1 MNARDQLDTY
11 LPESIR
17 SQIEQRYYARVNEQA
32 RFERFIDDPEFV
44 RHPLRHIALFSDH
57 GVVHVRDVAHQ
68 ILQVL
73 DVVNGLLIPRRSPR
87 RLDFFMKGYGVMV
100 AYLHDIGMVD
110 GSHFGRAMHPEFATQ
125 AVFDAEFDPI
135 VETIWDE
142 NWGNIAWRLVNL
154 VTNGALRQDPKLV
167 LREMLSMAVCHSKSK
182 VPIAVLNDPVLLR
195 KTMQQTAAT
204 DLHVLYWQ
212 QNVAKAQARLIAS
225 RHAQEPPVEIAQL
238 ARALEKAE
246 TALAEEID
254 AADGAEHP
262 EAMLRRHYHDFEHDS
277 FQWLVSE
284 EVEICHLVGDVV
296 DTLRA
301 LRTADALRQ
310 RGTVLRTSGN
320 YQIFVDQVTAHAIY
334 ALQERHDRL
343 FLLMGANPLNAGEA
357 NLAGS
362 ELGRDGNLRVSF
374 YHGAFADQETTE
386 RAAYNAA
393 IVVDDV
399 QSDVLESFQRP
410 PAEDNDG
417 ECLKTCR
424 DMQILIEGVDDNLE
438 FAELVRQ
445 QLLRLNPQ
453 LQDQVRTLP
462 SLQHVA
468 EQERR
473 RYLEADHLN
482 WDMHRKQELLGR
494 VGQTGHQVEGI
505 DPSEGFNDVKL
516 IALKAGEMLIE
527 AGTRASFVYIPL
539 EGGLMATPLGGYQM
553 IPMRAWIPLGNT
565 SVIRG
570 ATRNATVLTEQDVE
584 LLMIPKEV
592 YLRYWHKLYTPE
604 ELLHKVAAT
613 RAGTDDR

>member
-1 MNARDQLDTY
+1 
-11 LPESIR
+11 
-17 SQIEQRYYARVNEQA
+17 
-32 RFERFIDDPEFV
+32 
-44 RHPLRHIALFSDH
+44 
-57 GVVHVRDVAHQ
+57 
-68 ILQVL
+68 
-73 DVVNGLLIPRRSPR
+73 
-87 RLDFFMKGYGVMV
+87 
-100 AYLHDIGMVD
+100 
-110 GSHFGRAMHPEFATQ
+110 
-125 AVFDAEFDPI
+125 
-135 VETIWDE
+135 
-142 NWGNIAWRLVNL
+142 
-154 VTNGALRQDPKLV
+154 
-167 LREMLSMAVCHSKSK
+167 
-182 VPIAVLNDPVLLR
+182 
-195 KTMQQTAAT
+195 
-204 DLHVLYWQ
+204 
-212 QNVAKAQARLIAS
+212 
-225 RHAQEPPVEIAQL
+225 
-238 ARALEKAE
+238 
-246 TALAEEID
+246 
-254 AADGAEHP
+254 
-262 EAMLRRHYHDFEHDS
+262 RHYHDFEHDL

-284 EVEICHLVGDVV
+284 EAELRHLVGDVV

-357 NLAGS
+357 NLASS
-362 ELGRDGNLRVSF
+362 ELGRDGNLHVSF

-393 IVVDDV
+393 VVVDDI

-570 ATRNATVLTEQDVE
+570 ATRNATIITGQDVE

-604 ELLHKVAAT
+604 ELLQKVAAT
-613 RAGTDDR
+613 RADKANPSSSSP